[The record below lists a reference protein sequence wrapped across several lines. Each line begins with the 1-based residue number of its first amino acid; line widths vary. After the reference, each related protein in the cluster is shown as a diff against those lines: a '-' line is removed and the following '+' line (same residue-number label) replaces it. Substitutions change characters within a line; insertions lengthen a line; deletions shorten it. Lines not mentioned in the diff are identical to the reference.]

1 MGTLLV
7 SLKHII
13 CSFWSPIRVSHTW
26 KDRKPI
32 NVSLW
37 VVSNKIH
44 CIPVADPLFLDQNEA
59 QRAEKKIFEAPPL
72 ISGSGWPA
80 PSLSEG
86 LDLPLYPYKKENA
99 VGWDGS
105 PLKPEPCPDWFP
117 LGGLILI
124 FQQVP
129 PSFLYGT
136 EPSGVRKGGGG

>member
-7 SLKHII
+7 SLKRII

-59 QRAEKKIFEAPPL
+59 QRAEKKIFEAPP
-72 ISGSGWPA
+72 P
-80 PSLSEG
+80 LSQG
-86 LDLPLYPYKKENA
+86 LDDLPPPYLKVWICQCIPIRKKMLWVEM
-99 VGWDGS
+99 
-105 PLKPEPCPDWFP
+105 
-117 LGGLILI
+117 GLL
-124 FQQVP
+124 
-129 PSFLYGT
+129 
-136 EPSGVRKGGGG
+136 